1 MNLGKEL
8 RTRWSALDWSK
19 LPDLVAFGLLA
30 GAFASVA
37 RNSHTPVSR
46 HWLTAWLLIVA
57 HFGAFLFANLPG
69 WEGNAAGVTGLLV
82 LIWAGVLF
90 MRAAVPYRSENSSR
104 AMLVVLLAAYSFYVC
119 ALNFQA
125 PPQLLRVAAL
135 TFAAG
140 PIAVALA
147 SAGKLF
153 HPLRWV
159 VVLLHCGLAAF
170 LLYAD
175 TRNDGGD
182 LALNGVLF
190 TVYIG
195 ATIHFWYMYRRAT
208 AGAFITISGFL
219 LWANVFTVAPI
230 TQWLLP
236 NLHLENEVWNLPK
249 YVVAVGM
256 ILILLEDQIAHN
268 KHLALH
274 DALTG
279 LPNRRLFQDRLT
291 SALERARR
299 TGTRAALLIL
309 DLDRFKQVNDTQG
322 HHIGDLL
329 LQAVGH
335 LFDARVRRSDTVART
350 GGDEFAVIL
359 EGPTSLAEAKHV
371 GDSLLALLK
380 EPLRL
385 KDRLVKIEASM
396 GVAVFPDDAED
407 MEQLFIKADLR
418 MYDFKRTA
426 TPPVVILEPERGTR
440 TAQPTKIPAL

>member
-1 MNLGKEL
+1 M
-8 RTRWSALDWSK
+8 DWSK
-19 LPDLVAFGLLA
+19 LPDLIAFGLLA

-37 RNSHTPVSR
+37 RDSHTPVSR

-57 HFGAFLFANLPG
+57 HFGAFMFATLPG
-69 WEGNAAGVTGLLV
+69 WAGNAAGLAGLLV

-90 MRAAVPYRSENSSR
+90 MRAAVPYRTENSSR
-104 AMLVVLLAAYSFYVC
+104 AMLVVLLAAYTFNAVALSFDS
-119 ALNFQA
+119 LQW
-125 PPQLLRVAAL
+125 LLRPAAL

-140 PIAVALA
+140 PIAVMLL
-147 SAGKLF
+147 SARKF
-153 HPLRWV
+153 SHRLRWV
-159 VVLLHCGLAAF
+159 AVLLHCGLAAY
-170 LLYAD
+170 LLYVEG
-175 TRNDGGD
+175 RVGGGD
-182 LALNGVLF
+182 LALNGILF

-195 ATIHFWYMYRRAT
+195 AAIHFLYLYKRAT

-230 TQWLLP
+230 TQAWFP
-236 NLHLENEVWNLPK
+236 NLHLESEVWNLPK

-291 SALERARR
+291 LALERARR
-299 TGTRAALLIL
+299 TGTRAALLVL

-322 HHIGDLL
+322 HHFGDLL
-329 LQAVGH
+329 LQAVAH
-335 LFDARVRRSDTVART
+335 LFEGRIRRSDTVART

-359 EGPTSLAEAKHV
+359 EGPTSMTEAKHV
-371 GDSLLALLK
+371 GNSLLELLK

-385 KDRLVKIEASM
+385 KDRLVKVEASM

-407 MEQLFIKADLR
+407 LEQLFIKADLR
-418 MYDFKRTA
+418 MYDYKRNA
-426 TPPVVILEPERGTR
+426 APPVVIVEPERPARAAQSTTQTR
-440 TAQPTKIPAL
+440 NVPVS

>member
-1 MNLGKEL
+1 M
-8 RTRWSALDWSK
+8 DWSK
-19 LPDLVAFGLLA
+19 LPDLIAFGLLA

-57 HFGAFLFANLPG
+57 HFGAFMFASLPG
-69 WEGNAAGVTGLLV
+69 LAGDLSALAGLLA

-90 MRAAVPYRSENSSR
+90 MRAAVPYRTENSSR
-104 AMLVVLLAAYSFYVC
+104 AMLMVLLAAYTFYATALSF
-119 ALNFQA
+119 NS
-125 PPQLLRVAAL
+125 PQWLLRTAAL

-140 PIAVALA
+140 PIAVTLL
-147 SAGKLF
+147 SVRSFF
-153 HPLRWV
+153 HPLRWLV
-159 VVLLHCGLAAF
+159 VALHCGLAAF
-170 LLYAD
+170 LLYAEG
-175 TRNDGGD
+175 RNDGGNM
-182 LALNGVLF
+182 ALNGILF

-195 ATIHFWYMYRRAT
+195 ATIHFWYMYRRAS
-208 AGAFITISGFL
+208 AGAFTTISGFF
-219 LWANVFTVAPI
+219 LWANVFTVGPI
-230 TQWLLP
+230 TQAWLP

-291 SALERARR
+291 LALERARR
-299 TGTRAALLIL
+299 TGTRAALLVL

-322 HHIGDLL
+322 HHFGDLL
-329 LQAVGH
+329 LQAVAH
-335 LFDARVRRSDTVART
+335 LFEGRIRRSDTVART

-359 EGPTSLAEAKHV
+359 EGPTSMTEAKHV
-371 GDSLLALLK
+371 GNSLIELLK

-385 KDRLVKIEASM
+385 KDRLVKVDASM

-407 MEQLFIKADLR
+407 LEQLFIKADLR
-418 MYDFKRTA
+418 MYDYKRNA
-426 TPPVVILEPERGTR
+426 TPPVVILEPERPAR
-440 TAQPTKIPAL
+440 AAQSASQARNVPVS

>member
-1 MNLGKEL
+1 MFAPLPGWAGSAGNL
-8 RTRWSALDWSK
+8 A
-19 LPDLVAFGLLA
+19 GLLA
-30 GAFASVA
+30 
-37 RNSHTPVSR
+37 
-46 HWLTAWLLIVA
+46 
-57 HFGAFLFANLPG
+57 
-69 WEGNAAGVTGLLV
+69 

-90 MRAAVPYRSENSSR
+90 MRAAVPYRTEGSSR
-104 AMLVVLLAAYSFYVC
+104 AMLVVLLAAYTFYAT
-119 ALNFQA
+119 ALTMSA
-125 PPQLLRVAAL
+125 PQWLLRTAAL

-140 PIAVALA
+140 PIAVMVV
-147 SAGKLF
+147 SARKF
-153 HPLRWV
+153 SHRLRWIV
-159 VVLLHCGLAAF
+159 VGLHCGLAAF
-170 LLYAD
+170 LLYAER
-175 TRNDGGD
+175 RNDGGD
-182 LALNGVLF
+182 MALNGVLF

-195 ATIHFWYMYRRAT
+195 AAIHFWYMYRRAT
-208 AGAFITISGFL
+208 AGAFTTVSGFF

-230 TQWLLP
+230 TLTLFP

-279 LPNRRLFQDRLT
+279 LPNRRLFQDRLA

-299 TGTRAALLIL
+299 TSTRTALVVL

-329 LQAVGH
+329 LQTVAH
-335 LFDARVRRSDTVART
+335 MFDGRIRRSDTVART

-359 EGPTSLAEAKHV
+359 EGPTSLVEAKHV
-371 GDSLLALLK
+371 GNSLLDLLK

-385 KDRLVKIEASM
+385 KDRLVKVEASM

-418 MYDFKRTA
+418 MYDFKRNVSL
-426 TPPVVILEPERGTR
+426 PVIMEPERPVR
-440 TAQPTKIPAL
+440 VASAEPSKVPAS